1 MAIFGIFLSLQDM
14 EFTAS
19 QIASFIDGKIIG
31 DENATITGVSP
42 IESCEPGHLSF
53 IAQARFA
60 DYIDKAKCSVLIVS
74 EKLLTAETYPTT
86 IIAVEDAYLSFQVL
100 MNLYKEMQGRKSG
113 IEQGAVFH
121 ETATV
126 GEDVYVGA
134 FTCVSEKVKIGDGS
148 QIYPQVYI
156 GKNVKIGKN
165 CIIYSGVRIYDYC
178 VIGDDCV
185 IHSNTVIGSD
195 GFGFQPTKD
204 GYQKIPQLGNV
215 ILEDHV
221 EIGSNC
227 SIDRGTIGSTVIGR
241 GTKIDNLIQIAHNVK
256 IGQNNVIA
264 AQAGIAGSTT
274 IGDWN
279 QIGGQVGIVGHINI
293 GNQVKIQAQS
303 GVNSGAKDGDILYGS
318 PAINAGEYRRNYVHF
333 RNFTEIVKRITA
345 IENTSK
351 NKSSE

>member
-1 MAIFGIFLSLQDM
+1 
-14 EFTAS
+14 
-19 QIASFIDGKIIG
+19 
-31 DENATITGVSP
+31 
-42 IESCEPGHLSF
+42 
-53 IAQARFA
+53 
-60 DYIDKAKCSVLIVS
+60 
-74 EKLLTAETYPTT
+74 
-86 IIAVEDAYLSFQVL
+86 L
-100 MNLYKEMQGRKSG
+100 MNLYKEMQGRKTG
-113 IEQGAVFH
+113 IEDGAVFH
-121 ETATV
+121 ETSEV
-126 GEDVYVGA
+126 GENVYVGA
-134 FTCVSEKVKIGDGS
+134 FTCVSEKVRIGAGS

-156 GKNVKIGKN
+156 GKNVKIGQN

-178 VIGDDCV
+178 VIGDNCV

-215 ILEDHV
+215 VLEDHV

-227 SIDRGTIGSTVIGR
+227 SIDRGTIGSTVIGK

-256 IGQNNVIA
+256 IGENNVIA
-264 AQAGIAGSTT
+264 AQTGIAGSTI

-303 GVNSGAKDGDILYGS
+303 GVNSNTKDGEILYGS

-333 RNFTEIVKRITA
+333 RNFSEIVKRINNIENSA
-345 IENTSK
+345 KENTS
-351 NKSSE
+351 E

>member
-1 MAIFGIFLSLQDM
+1 M

-19 QIASFIDGKIIG
+19 QIANFINGRIIG
-31 DENATITGVSP
+31 DEQAIINGVSP
-42 IESCEPGHLSF
+42 IESGEENHLSF
-53 IAQARFA
+53 VAQERFVN
-60 DYIDKAKCSVLIVS
+60 YIQDSKCSVIIVS
-74 EKLLTAETYPTT
+74 EKLLTKDNYRPT
-86 IIAVEDAYLSFQVL
+86 IIVVEDAYLSFQVL
-100 MNLYKEMQGRKSG
+100 MNLYQEMQGRKSG
-113 IEQGAVFH
+113 IEEGAVFH
-121 ETATV
+121 ESATV
-126 GEDVYVGA
+126 GENVYVGA

-148 QIYPQVYI
+148 QIYPQVFI

-165 CIIYSGVRIYDYC
+165 CVLYSGVRIYDYC
-178 VIGDDCV
+178 IIGDNCI

-215 ILEDHV
+215 VLEDHV

-227 SIDRGTIGSTVIGR
+227 SIDRGTIGSTVIGK

-264 AQAGIAGSTT
+264 AQAGIAGSTV

-279 QIGGQVGIVGHINI
+279 QIGGQVGIVGHIQI

-303 GVNSGAKDGDILYGS
+303 GVNSSTKDGEILYGS

-333 RNFTEIVKRITA
+333 RNFSDIIKRINNLE
-345 IENTSK
+345 INSK
-351 NKSSE
+351 DKTNE

>member
-1 MAIFGIFLSLQDM
+1 M

-19 QIASFIDGKIIG
+19 QIAGFINGKIIG

-42 IESCEPGHLSF
+42 IESGEEGHLSF
-53 IAQARFA
+53 VAQERFA
-60 DYIDKAKCSVLIVS
+60 GFIDSSKCSVLIVS
-74 EKLLTAETYPTT
+74 EELLTKESYPST
-86 IIAVEDAYLSFQVL
+86 IIAVENAYLSFQVL
-100 MNLYKEMQGRKSG
+100 MNLYQQMQSRKTG
-113 IEQGAVFH
+113 IEEGAVFH
-121 ETATV
+121 ETSEV
-126 GEDVYVGA
+126 GENVYVGA
-134 FTCVSEKVKIGDGS
+134 FTSVSEKVKIGDET

-178 VIGDDCV
+178 VIGDNCV
-185 IHSNTVIGSD
+185 VHSNTVIGSD
-195 GFGFQPTKD
+195 GFGFQLTKD

-215 ILEDHV
+215 VLEDHV

-256 IGQNNVIA
+256 IGENNVIA
-264 AQAGIAGSTT
+264 AQAGIAGSTI

-279 QIGGQVGIVGHINI
+279 QIGGQAGIVGHINI

-303 GVNSGAKDGDILYGS
+303 GVNASAKDGEVLYGS
-318 PAINAGEYRRNYVHF
+318 PAINASDYRRNYVHF
-333 RNFTEIVKRITA
+333 RNFTEIVKRINN
-345 IENTSK
+345 IENNSK
-351 NKSSE
+351 DNTGE